1 MELAK
6 HRADVVVV
14 GAGPGGYA
22 AAFRAA
28 DLGLQVVMVDAR
40 ERPGGVCLH
49 DGCIPSKTLLHVS
62 DLLTRIREADRLG
75 IEVGEPRVNLDRLRA
90 WKRSVIDRLAS
101 GVAHLARQRG
111 VRMVW
116 GRARFLSSGRLAVS
130 GEDSAEID
138 FSHAV
143 LATGSR
149 PVALPGMPLDNPRLL
164 DSTTALDLET
174 IPENLLVIGG
184 GYIGLEL
191 GTVYAAL
198 GSRVT
203 VVEMLDGLLPGV
215 DRDLVR
221 PLERRIR
228 SSFEAVHL
236 RSRVGRVRETG
247 DGLEVELELPGETV
261 SRRFD
266 QVLVAVGRR
275 PNSEGLGLGN
285 TGVTVAAQGFIRTD
299 IQCRTDD
306 PAIFAIGDVAGQ
318 PMLAHKA
325 TREAKVAAEVIAG
338 DETSFEPEA
347 IPAVVFTD
355 PEVAWCGLTEA
366 EAKATGQEIRVVR
379 FPWAASGRALT
390 MGRPEGMT
398 KIILEPDS
406 GQVLG
411 VGIVGVHAGELIA
424 EGVAAIEMAALA
436 EDLTLFIHA
445 HPTLSETLGEAAEF
459 FLGQPTHLFRQPR
472 RRRTY

>member
-1 MELAK
+1 MELTN
-6 HRADVVVV
+6 HQADVVVV

-28 DLGLQVVMVDAR
+28 DLGLKAVMVDAR
-40 ERPGGVCLH
+40 GRPGGVCLH

-62 DLLTRIREADRLG
+62 GLLTQIREADRLG
-75 IEVGEPRVNLDRLRA
+75 IEVGPPRVNLDRLRA
-90 WKRSVIDRLAS
+90 WKTSVIDRLAS
-101 GVAHLARQRG
+101 GVAALARRRG
-111 VRMVW
+111 VQTVW
-116 GRARFLSSGRLAVS
+116 GRARFLSSDRLAVE
-130 GEDSAEID
+130 GEGSSEIA
-138 FSHAV
+138 FTHAV

-149 PVALPGMPLDNPRLL
+149 PVALPGMPHDSPRLL
-164 DSTTALDLET
+164 DSTTALDLKT
-174 IPENLLVIGG
+174 IPESLLVIGG

-221 PLERRIR
+221 PLAKRLRNL
-228 SSFEAVHL
+228 FAAVHL
-236 RSRVGRVRETG
+236 RSRVGRVRET
-247 DGLEVELELPGETV
+247 DEGLEVELELPDQKV
-261 SRRFD
+261 SRHFD

-275 PNSEGLGLGN
+275 PNSEDLGLEN
-285 TGVTVAAQGFIRTD
+285 TAATVDAQGFIRTD
-299 IQCRTDD
+299 AQCRTDD

-338 DETSFEPEA
+338 EESGYEPEA
-347 IPAVVFTD
+347 VPAVVFTD
-355 PEVAWCGLTEA
+355 PEVAWCGLTEG
-366 EAKATGQEIRVVR
+366 EAKAEGQEVQVVR

-390 MGRPEGMT
+390 MGRAEGLT
-398 KIILEPDS
+398 KMILDPDS

-436 EDLTLFIHA
+436 EDLALCIHA
-445 HPTLSETLGEAAEF
+445 HPTLSETLGEAAESY
-459 FLGQPTHLFRQPR
+459 LGQPTHLYRPPR
-472 RRRTY
+472 RRGDF

>member
-1 MELAK
+1 MGIAK
-6 HRADVVVV
+6 HQTDVVVV

-28 DLGLQVVMVDAR
+28 DLGLKAVMVDAR
-40 ERPGGVCLH
+40 GRPGGVCLH
-49 DGCIPSKTLLHVS
+49 DGCIPSKTLLYVA

-90 WKRSVIDRLAS
+90 WKRSVIDRLAA
-101 GVAHLARQRG
+101 GVGDLARRRG
-111 VRMVW
+111 VQTIW
-116 GRARFLSSGRLAVS
+116 GKAQFVSSNRLAVE
-130 GEDSAEID
+130 GEESTEID

-149 PVALPGMPLDNPRLL
+149 PVTLPGMPVDSPRLL

-174 IPENLLVIGG
+174 IPESLLVIGG

-228 SSFEAVHL
+228 SLFEAVHL
-236 RSRVGRVRETG
+236 QSRVGRIRETG
-247 DGLEVELELPGETV
+247 DGLEVELELPGETAV
-261 SRRFD
+261 RAFD

-275 PNSEGLGLGN
+275 PNSEGLGLEN
-285 TGVTVAAQGFIRTD
+285 TGVTVDAHGFIRTD
-299 IQCRTDD
+299 AQCRTDD

-325 TREAKVAAEVIAG
+325 TREAKVAAEVISG
-338 DETSFEPEA
+338 DESSFEPEA

-366 EAKATGQEIRVVR
+366 EAKAAGQPFQVVR

-390 MGRPEGMT
+390 MGRSEGLT
-398 KIILEPDS
+398 KLILEPDS

-411 VGIVGVHAGELIA
+411 VGIVGAHAGELIA

-436 EDLTLFIHA
+436 DDLALCIHP
-445 HPTLSETLGEAAEF
+445 HPTLSETLGEAAESF
-459 FLGQPTHLFRQPR
+459 MGQPTHLIRPPR
-472 RRRTY
+472 RRS